1 MVRSSRQH
9 RRTRNR
15 SADVSV
21 ARTVMESRA
30 SRRDRRSPR
39 RRRWLRESRE
49 RPICIEKRE
58 LMTPCCAVLRPSHRA
73 AGQANPIIIIS
84 PSSSALITMYNV
96 KRFLEES
103 VYEPSDVARALSGGP
118 PADVVQITRRRQIG
132 PASGGSGGAG
142 AAGGGGEIRQD
153 GGLTGNSR
161 AERGAQG
168 EKLTRYFVVDG
179 VDALSKF
186 GDDAW
191 YVRPA
196 GSVVMSVFW
205 VHS

>member
-1 MVRSSRQH
+1 
-9 RRTRNR
+9 
-15 SADVSV
+15 
-21 ARTVMESRA
+21 
-30 SRRDRRSPR
+30 
-39 RRRWLRESRE
+39 
-49 RPICIEKRE
+49 
-58 LMTPCCAVLRPSHRA
+58 
-73 AGQANPIIIIS
+73 
-84 PSSSALITMYNV
+84 MYNV

-132 PASGGSGGAG
+132 PASGSGAG
-142 AAGGGGEIRQD
+142 AAGGGELRQD

-191 YVRPA
+191 YARLWA
-196 GSVVMSVFW
+196 ASQCSCSW
-205 VHS
+205 AQS